1 MIAPSGATI
10 VTLTMNPALDICTD
24 AEAVRA
30 TDKIRCGAAR
40 YDAGGGGINVAKIAH
55 VLGES
60 VAAVYPAGGPTGE
73 VLTDLL
79 VQGGVPIRRVA
90 IAASTRESFTIN
102 EISTGL
108 QYRFVLP
115 GPPLSFVEQQKCLAE
130 LRHAATSARF
140 VVASGSLPPGAPV
153 NFYQQV
159 ALVCRDLGVGLVL
172 DTSGGGL
179 RHITSGVYLL
189 KASVRELRE
198 CVGRELVTE
207 TEQLAAAHEIIDSGR
222 ATAVVVSLGS
232 EGALLATS
240 QDSLRFPAIPM
251 RALSGVGAGD
261 AMVAAITV
269 GLSRGWS
276 LGKSVRYGIAA
287 GAAML
292 MTPGTQPCTRAD
304 AERLFEVAEEPM
316 EVEAGRRGAGD
327 DALVGGSGRER

>member
-1 MIAPSGATI
+1 MEPTTGPTI
-10 VTLTMNPALDICTD
+10 VTLTMNPALDISTD
-24 AEAVRA
+24 AEVVRP
-30 TDKIRCGAAR
+30 TDKIRCGAAS

-55 VLGES
+55 VLGAPVS
-60 VAAVYPAGGPTGE
+60 AVYPAGGPTGE

-79 VQGGVPIRRVA
+79 VQDGVPIRRVK
-90 IAASTRESFTIN
+90 IAAPTRESFTVN
-102 EISTGL
+102 ESSTGL

-115 GPPLSFVEQQKCLAE
+115 GPRLSFVEQQQCLVE
-130 LRHAATSARF
+130 LRDAATSASL
-140 VVASGSLPPGAPV
+140 VVASGSLPPGAPT

-159 ALVCRDLGVGLVL
+159 ALICRDLGVPFVL

-207 TEQLAAAHEIIDSGR
+207 SEQVDAAHEIIDCGR
-222 ATAVVVSLGS
+222 AKAVVVSLGS
-232 EGALLATS
+232 DGALLATP
-240 QDSLRFPAIPM
+240 QGSLRFSAIPM

-276 LGKSVRYGIAA
+276 MSKSVRYGIAV

-292 MTPGTQPCTRAD
+292 LTPGTQPCTRAD
-304 AERLFEVAEEPM
+304 AERLFEVAEEPV
-316 EVEAGRRGAGD
+316 EVQAVGRGGVEATF
-327 DALVGGSGRER
+327 VGGGVRQ